1 MRDGIVDTVR
11 GFPGKLTAEWLR
23 RHDEPISLASDPTV
37 PRRRL
42 AFGGL
47 DGGGEDAPPPREVH
61 AGTVA
66 GEDALARLLAA
77 EKANAA
83 EQIASLTEDLDRLIQ
98 SSVGTNAD
106 DEHDPE
112 GATIA
117 FERAQ
122 LAALLAA
129 SRQRLADL
137 DRATARLAAGTYG
150 RCESC
155 SQPINA
161 DRLTARPTTTSC
173 VRCATTRR

>member
-1 MRDGIVDTVR
+1 VADQ
-11 GFPGKLTAEWLR
+11 
-23 RHDEPISLASDPTV
+23 
-37 PRRRL
+37 
-42 AFGGL
+42 
-47 DGGGEDAPPPREVH
+47 DAQ
-61 AGTVA
+61 
-66 GEDALARLLAA
+66 ARLLAA

-83 EQIASLTEDLDRLIQ
+83 EQIASLTDDLDRLIQ

-122 LAALLAA
+122 LAALLDGA
-129 SRQRLADL
+129 RQRLSDL

-155 SQPINA
+155 GEPIGA
-161 DRLTARPTTTSC
+161 DRLAARPTTTSC
-173 VRCATTRR
+173 VRCAATRR

>member
-1 MRDGIVDTVR
+1 M
-11 GFPGKLTAEWLR
+11 
-23 RHDEPISLASDPTV
+23 
-37 PRRRL
+37 
-42 AFGGL
+42 
-47 DGGGEDAPPPREVH
+47 
-61 AGTVA
+61 A
-66 GEDALARLLAA
+66 GEDALARLLAS

-83 EQIASLTEDLDRLIQ
+83 EQIASLTEDLNRLIQ

-122 LAALLAA
+122 LVALLAA

-155 SQPINA
+155 RQPINA

-173 VRCATTRR
+173 VHCATTRR